1 MLAPGAPAGTEAPLE
16 LGGGDDNV
24 PAYSETFLD
33 VHSDRRLLDQRRSSR
48 EPHQAENLIRPSA
61 GEGALYQAPTG
72 GVEGNERRNSRWA
85 RERPAAHQALSWRL
99 AYIRV
104 AGSQKAWASPEKDRE
119 GSLSCK

>member
-1 MLAPGAPAGTEAPLE
+1 M
-16 LGGGDDNV
+16 

-33 VHSDRRLLDQRRSSR
+33 VHSDRRLLDQRRASR
-48 EPHQAENLIRPSA
+48 
-61 GEGALYQAPTG
+61 GALYQAPTG